1 MTGEGVH
8 LALAGHG
15 AAMLYSVLHILL
27 VFVDDSLKL
36 LKVLVDGAELALA
49 L

>member
-8 LALAGHG
+8 LMLAGHG
-15 AAMLYSVLHILL
+15 VAMLYAVLYILL

-36 LKVLVDGAELALA
+36 FKVLVDGAELAFTI
-49 L
+49 

>member
-1 MTGEGVH
+1 MMLTAHGV
-8 LALAGHG
+8 
-15 AAMLYSVLHILL
+15 AMLYAVFQILL
-27 VFVDDSLKL
+27 VFVDDSLQL